1 MGPLQ
6 GGPGEGVKDPA
17 ATAALEIDH
26 GGAMAAVSPQ
36 VFPLP
41 TARAPQAIRMQQLDE
56 LGVAGILV
64 QRVDQGE
71 VHGSNLRAT
80 CRISTENTTVR
91 DARQEAEH
99 QIPLMSLST
108 FTF

>member
-6 GGPGEGVKDPA
+6 GGPGEGVEDPA
-17 ATAALEIDH
+17 ATAALEIHH
-26 GGAMAAVSPQ
+26 GGAMAAVGPQ

-41 TARAPQAIRMQQLDE
+41 AAWALQAIRMQQLDE

-64 QRVDQGE
+64 EIVDQGE
-71 VHGSNLRAT
+71 VHGQNLRAT
-80 CRISTENTTVR
+80 RRISTEDTTVR

-99 QIPLMSLST
+99 QIPLMSR
-108 FTF
+108 